1 MNAKLFGGLA
11 IAGCAVA
18 TIAACSVNTSKT
30 TSWGKQ
36 GVSMIDY
43 QTDSILCATLSERAG
58 SGDASHTAGGLDGKN
73 DVARQGGAGDAAI
86 AAGNNGGAQSSNN
99 APSLGGGTYSGTAST
114 DMAARAASQQ
124 RTQEMRIKQARQDA
138 LKSCLVERGYKE
150 FELTPEQ
157 RAELAKL
164 PQGSDQRREY
174 LYKLGTD
181 PNNLKSAAAA
191 K

>member
-1 MNAKLFGGLA
+1 MKAKLFGELA

-18 TIAACSVNTSKT
+18 VVAACSVNTSKT
-30 TSWGKQ
+30 TSWGKE

-58 SGDASHTAGGLDGKN
+58 NGDATHTAGGLDGKN
-73 DVARQGGAGDAAI
+73 DVARQGGAGDAAV
-86 AAGNNGGAQSSNN
+86 AAGNSGGQSSSN
-99 APSLGGGTYSGTAST
+99 APSLGGGMYSGTAST

-124 RTQEMRIKQARQDA
+124 RTQEMRIKQARLDA

-164 PQGSDQRREY
+164 PAGSDQRREY

-181 PNNLKSAAAA
+181 PNNLKAAAAA